1 MGKKDKN
8 TEIFINDTELEPT
21 TIGYLEDTNE
31 SPVGLIILFTVF
43 IIFAILL
50 PYITGFVNDLF
61 DKEDKKVTPIVEPTV
76 DDDNKEETPEI
87 VMYDFNSEL
96 SFKINDIT
104 FKSFNKYG
112 TEEGYYLSFNMSN
125 SGKENIDFSNTKY
138 FIESYNSE
146 KMLISR
152 HIFSNNI
159 LSPGTS
165 LNEIIEINQDEYNSL
180 EKIIISEKNTN
191 DYSDITLNADNT
203 LTCSNDINS
212 ILYTFNKD
220 GKLES
225 INDTVNFANNNATLY
240 NIYLNQYKTL
250 VTNYNNQN
258 GVKSNIIEVSSGF
271 TVTTNIKTSDANIK
285 NLKNDNYYNNE
296 TTAKVVKFEMESRG
310 YSCS

>member
-180 EKIIISEKNTN
+180 EKIISK
-191 DYSDITLNADNT
+191 
-203 LTCSNDINS
+203 
-212 ILYTFNKD
+212 
-220 GKLES
+220 
-225 INDTVNFANNNATLY
+225 
-240 NIYLNQYKTL
+240 
-250 VTNYNNQN
+250 
-258 GVKSNIIEVSSGF
+258 
-271 TVTTNIKTSDANIK
+271 
-285 NLKNDNYYNNE
+285 
-296 TTAKVVKFEMESRG
+296 
-310 YSCS
+310 